1 MESQNGLG
9 WDDLKDHL
17 FLPLLCPGIQGQRLN
32 QAVWLCI
39 FLPLPLP
46 LVLCAGWF
54 GISRVM
60 LSV

>member
-32 QAVWLCI
+32 KQFGSVFFCPFHCPLCFVQGGLG
-39 FLPLPLP
+39 FLE
-46 LVLCAGWF
+46 
-54 GISRVM
+54 
-60 LSV
+60 